1 MCDRIDAAHPLQ
13 GAPLRPRIALFATK
27 GPCVADPVTFFLVL
41 LFLLQAKHL
50 FADFYLQTP
59 KMLRDRGLYLH
70 VGRLQHAG
78 IHAVGSLVAFVLVGV
93 PLITA
98 LIVAIIEWAVH
109 FHIDWAKGRWSDHT
123 GHGPDQAG
131 YWRAFGVDQAL
142 HQWTYLFMVWAVLPL
157 S

>member
-1 MCDRIDAAHPLQ
+1 M
-13 GAPLRPRIALFATK
+13 
-27 GPCVADPVTFFLVL
+27 ADPVTFFLVL

-59 KMLRDRGLYLH
+59 RMLRDRGLYLH
-70 VGRLQHAG
+70 MGRVQHAG

-93 PLITA
+93 PLVTA
-98 LIVAIIEWAVH
+98 LVVAIIEWAVH
-109 FHIDWAKGRWSDHT
+109 FHIDWGKGRWSDHT

-142 HQWTYLFMVWAVLPL
+142 HQWTYLVMVWAVMP
-157 S
+157 

>member
-1 MCDRIDAAHPLQ
+1 M
-13 GAPLRPRIALFATK
+13 RPRMTSSATK

-59 KMLRDRGLYLH
+59 RMLRDRGLYLH
-70 VGRLQHAG
+70 MGRVQHAG
-78 IHAVGSLVAFVLVGV
+78 IHAVGSLVSFVLVGV
-93 PLITA
+93 PLVPA
-98 LIVAIIEWAVH
+98 LLVAIIEWAVH
-109 FHIDWAKGRWSDHT
+109 FHIDWGKGRWSDHT

-142 HQWTYLFMVWAVLPL
+142 HQWTYLVMVWAVMP
-157 S
+157 

>member
-1 MCDRIDAAHPLQ
+1 M
-13 GAPLRPRIALFATK
+13 RPRMDQTAIK
-27 GPCVADPVTFFLVL
+27 GPRVADPVTFFLVL

-59 KMLRDRGLYLH
+59 KMLRNRGVYLH
-70 VGRLQHAG
+70 IGRLQHAG

-93 PLITA
+93 PIVTA
-98 LIVAIIEWAVH
+98 LVIAVVEWAVH
-109 FHIDWAKGRWSDHT
+109 FHIDWGKGRWSDHT

-142 HQWTYLFMVWAVLPL
+142 HQWTYLIMAWAVLP
-157 S
+157 